1 MLMQENIM
9 LWIQTGTWIQTIWSM
24 RYNHASSKKIDNN
37 SPIEYISSTY
47 NTGYN
52 PWNSFESLIASE
64 SKDITNVPYERLSSN
79 NY

>member
-1 MLMQENIM
+1 M

-24 RYNHASSKKIDNN
+24 QYNHASSKKIDNN

-52 PWNSFESLIASE
+52 PWNNFESLIASE
-64 SKDITNVPYERLSSN
+64 SKDITNAPYERLSSN